1 MRDVLKIETDRLTIR
16 RLRLSDAARVS
27 AFTCDPGVVHMTGR
41 IPLQNPEV
49 AAEGWILILLAR
61 APLGKEHVFAVELEG
76 EGLIGCIGAHAQ
88 ESGAFE
94 FGYWFGR
101 PYWGKGYASEAA
113 RAVAAEAQELG
124 PLEAGHFVD
133 NPASGRVLEKAGFV
147 YTGDIVPTYSLGRG
161 VKVPSRRMRYV
172 SQRTTKRAA
181 SLNASL
187 CHG

>member
-27 AFTCDPGVVHMTGR
+27 AFTCDPDVVRMTGR
-41 IPLQNPEV
+41 IPLQNPAV

-61 APLGKEHVFAVELEG
+61 ASLGQEHVFAVELPG
-76 EGLIGCIGAHAQ
+76 DGLIGCIGAHKQ
-88 ESGAFE
+88 ESGSFE

-101 PYWGKGYASEAA
+101 PYWGQGYASEAA
-113 RAVAAEAQELG
+113 RAFTAEAQGLG

-161 VKVPSRRMRYV
+161 VKVPSRRMRYAP
-172 SQRTTKRAA
+172 QRPAARAA
-181 SLNASL
+181 RREA
-187 CHG
+187 CAC

>member
-27 AFTCDPGVVHMTGR
+27 AFTCDPGVVQMVAR
-41 IPLQNPEV
+41 VPLQNPAI

-61 APLGKEHVFAVELEG
+61 ASLGQEHVFAVELEG

-113 RAVAAEAQELG
+113 RAFAAEAQRLG
-124 PLEAGHFVD
+124 ALEAGHFVD

-147 YTGDIVPTYSLGRG
+147 YTGDIVPTYSLGRAA
-161 VKVPSRRMRYV
+161 KVPSRRMRYAPARPG
-172 SQRTTKRAA
+172 QRAA
-181 SLNASL
+181 RAQA
-187 CHG
+187 CAC